1 MKKENKLELD
11 GLSIEEQ
18 AQKIMDLANKAGVEK
33 NFFFLTTF
41 ERYLTQLKILSELK
55 ESIETDGTLVTKQY
69 VKGRENIYTNPALK
83 EYNNTTTVANR
94 TVECL
99 MRIIK
104 GFNVAE
110 EETDELMDVING
122 SENVDG

>member
-1 MKKENKLELD
+1 MKKTNKFGLD
-11 GLSIEEQ
+11 GLTVEEQ
-18 AQKIMDLANKAGVEK
+18 AQKIIDLANEAGVEK
-33 NFFFLTTF
+33 NFFFVTTF
-41 ERYLTQLKILSELK
+41 DRYLTQLKILTELK
-55 ESIETDGTLVTKQY
+55 ESIENDGTVVTKEY

-104 GFNVAE
+104 GFNSGTK
-110 EETDELMDVING
+110 ETDKLMDIING
-122 SENVDG
+122 SGDGGG

>member
-1 MKKENKLELD
+1 MKKEFELD

-18 AQKIMDLANKAGVEK
+18 AQKIMDLANKYGVNK

-41 ERYLTQLKILSELK
+41 DRYLTELKILTELK
-55 ESIETDGTLVTKQY
+55 ESIGIDGTMVTKEY

-104 GFNVAE
+104 GFKAEAE
-110 EETDELMDVING
+110 ENDELMEIING
-122 SENVDG
+122 SEDSDG